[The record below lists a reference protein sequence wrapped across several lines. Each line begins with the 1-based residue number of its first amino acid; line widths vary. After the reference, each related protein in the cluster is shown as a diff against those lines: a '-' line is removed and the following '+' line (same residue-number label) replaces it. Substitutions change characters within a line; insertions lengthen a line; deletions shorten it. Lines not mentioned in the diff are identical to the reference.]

1 MTHEDLADTV
11 PLYAI
16 GALDKPERQAFE
28 AHLLS
33 GCALCRTALKEFQ
46 SVAIALPFALSLTP
60 PPRGLRAKI
69 MGARAQESPEEA
81 GSPSSTTPS
90 LEAGEWMKHLFPPT
104 TASTTSF
111 GWGLSIVIVGVLGL
125 LMFLGWNT
133 SARVTED
140 VNKLAEL
147 QSQANVAKAK
157 LATMQQQLS
166 ERDTALAQMREELQH
181 RMEELAELKDQLIHR
196 EAEVDDLRTQLAER
210 GGPSAQLP

>member
-16 GALDKPERQAFE
+16 GSLEKPERQALE

-33 GCALCRTALKEFQ
+33 GCTPCRTALKEFQ
-46 SVAIALPFALSLTP
+46 SAAVALPFALNLTA

-69 MGARAQESPEEA
+69 MGARVQESPEEA
-81 GSPSSTTPS
+81 GSPSSATPS
-90 LEAGEWMKHLFPPT
+90 LEPGEWMKHLIPPT

-111 GWGLSIVIVGVLGL
+111 GWALSILIVGVLGL
-125 LMFLGWNT
+125 LIFFSWNT

-147 QSQANVAKAK
+147 QSQVAVAKAK
-157 LATMQQQLS
+157 LATIQQQLS
-166 ERDTALAQMREELQH
+166 ERDEALVQTREELQ
-181 RMEELAELKDQLIHR
+181 RRLDELAEVKDQLIYR
-196 EAEVDDLRTQLAER
+196 EAELDDLRTQLMER
-210 GGPSAQLP
+210 GGPLPQLP